1 MSRSAIDYLH
11 HILAET
17 RYLQAQ
23 VAQLDKNAFL
33 QNETLKRAF
42 VRSLE
47 IIGEAV
53 KQIPPELKDKY
64 PQVEWR
70 PIARMRDHLIH
81 RYFGVDY
88 EIVWDVVNRE
98 IPTLQREGEKI
109 IAVLSA
115 QEDTANDSP
124 ES

>member
-53 KQIPPELKDKY
+53 KQIPLELRDEY

-70 PIARMRDHLIH
+70 LIARMRDHLIH

-88 EIVWDVVNRE
+88 DIVWDAVNRE
-98 IPTLQREGEKI
+98 VPILQREAEKI
-109 IAVLSA
+109 IARLTT
-115 QEDTANDSP
+115 QKDTSNDSLT
-124 ES
+124 

>member
-1 MSRSAIDYLH
+1 MSHSAIDYLH

-53 KQIPPELKDKY
+53 KQIPLELRDEY

-70 PIARMRDHLIH
+70 LIARMRDHLIH

-88 EIVWDVVNRE
+88 DIVWDAVNRE
-98 IPTLQREGEKI
+98 VPILQREAEKI
-109 IAVLSA
+109 IARLTT
-115 QEDTANDSP
+115 QKDTSNDSLT
-124 ES
+124 

>member
-1 MSRSAIDYLH
+1 MSRSAIDYLR
-11 HILAET
+11 HILDET

-23 VAQLDKNAFL
+23 VAQLDKNTFL

-42 VRSLE
+42 SRSLE

-53 KQIPPELKDKY
+53 KQIPSELKDEY

-70 PIARMRDHLIH
+70 LIARMRDHLIH

-88 EIVWDVVNRE
+88 DIVWDAVNRE
-98 IPTLQREGEKI
+98 VPILQQEAEKI
-109 IAVLSA
+109 VASFAV
-115 QEDTANDSP
+115 QNDVANDNP
-124 ES
+124 E